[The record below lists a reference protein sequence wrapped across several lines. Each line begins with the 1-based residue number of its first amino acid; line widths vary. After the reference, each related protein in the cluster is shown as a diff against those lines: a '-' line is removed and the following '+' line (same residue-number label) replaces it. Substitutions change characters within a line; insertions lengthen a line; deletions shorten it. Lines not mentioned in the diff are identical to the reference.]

1 MYILGSGCGWI
12 PDAPVKFMYHII
24 NLIKNLTPVILI
36 IMGSIDFAKAVI
48 SQKEDEIKK
57 AQVAFIKKLIAGA
70 AVFFV
75 VVFARWVLTIIDNT
89 GQVDTSNAF
98 KCVSLLLK
106 GSYSSDNKTYYDG
119 PNITNK
125 TTTTMTAPTTNR
137 PKYDKYSEQQLFD
150 IITNCSSFNISSY
163 EGLDCINAK
172 DNFCKRMF
180 SDSTCQN
187 FCNGINFSTADLENV
202 FRGSHPTGANGC
214 KIDNI
219 SSYINNGNANKPQ
232 QKDELET
239 CKPPSCECRYQEN
252 KNKCDAE
259 VKNNQ
264 QTVLTKDNCVMRL
277 DSMISSY
284 CSSSEAQATND
295 NFDNFISDYAKNYK
309 EDALYDWLDSG
320 DADQFFI
327 YENKFNCGR
336 AYSTKMKD
344 LTYICDNRV
353 EY

>member
-1 MYILGSGCGWI
+1 MLFRSSGCGWI

-57 AQVAFIKKLIAGA
+57 AQTAFIKKLIAGA

-75 VVFARWVLTIIDNT
+75 VVFARWI
-89 GQVDTSNAF
+89 VDIVNNAGGNANNAF
-98 KCVSLLLK
+98 RCASLLLK
-106 GSYSSDNKTYYDG
+106 GSYSADDKTYYDG
-119 PNITNK
+119 SNILKK
-125 TTTTMTAPTTNR
+125 TTTTVTTNR
-137 PKYDKYSEQQLFD
+137 PKYDKYSDQQLFN
-150 IITNCSSFNISSY
+150 IITSCSSFNISSY

-180 SDSTCQN
+180 NDSTCQN
-187 FCNGINFSTADLENV
+187 FCNGINFNTADLEST

-219 SSYINNGNANKPQ
+219 SSFINSNNANKPQ
-232 QKDELET
+232 QKDELES
-239 CKPPSCECRYQEN
+239 CKPPSCECKYQEN

-264 QTVLTKDNCVMRL
+264 QTVLTNDNCVMRL

-284 CSSSEAQATND
+284 CSSSESQATIN
-295 NFDNFISDYAKNYK
+295 NFDDFINDYAKNYA

-327 YENKFNCGR
+327 YENRFNCGR

-344 LTYICDNRV
+344 LTYICDNRI